1 MNLSLIHEKILAN
14 VISLY
19 NKSDRP
25 LRASEIA
32 HITDYNVGTI
42 RNHMQILKMLGM
54 VKGITGPKG
63 GYVPTSD
70 AFRTLSISDANDMD
84 LHLNNKKMKDVSI
97 YEIKLN
103 PRSHSKYSGSIQ
115 IVGNVKDF
123 SVGDTVILRSP
134 INNNNNNAIIKGTI
148 TGMDFSNNTLFS
160 SPIEILTD

>member
-123 SVGDTVILRSP
+123 SVGDTVIIRSP